1 MQYILF
7 NRNDKS
13 RSQGFEFEF
22 TSAQN
27 IVHKTRFG
35 NGDSLTIAAH
45 LFEIDQ
51 CEDSWGPLTNKV
63 LHTTNEEDGMK
74 SRDVD
79 ASPRKREASHDILEI
94 NEQELCRIILDIHDG
109 PVQNMY
115 AALSQI
121 NTLQGKLTTQNRG
134 GADGPEISHSL
145 TRIAGLLES
154 SLAEIKNF
162 IGTFRPPE
170 FQKRDLISMF
180 KGLLIQHESLTGSRI
195 EMEVTEPLP
204 SVSVPTKIALYRI
217 LQEALSN
224 AYRHAGTDRQDVRL
238 YSENNGICME
248 VADQGTGFDFARVS
262 ENSATQATLHIG
274 LRGMQNRVE
283 LLGGKFH
290 LQSSPGSG
298 TRVSVWVPCNERD
311 E

>member
-1 MQYILF
+1 
-7 NRNDKS
+7 
-13 RSQGFEFEF
+13 
-22 TSAQN
+22 
-27 IVHKTRFG
+27 
-35 NGDSLTIAAH
+35 
-45 LFEIDQ
+45 
-51 CEDSWGPLTNKV
+51 
-63 LHTTNEEDGMK
+63 MK
-74 SRDVD
+74 SRDVA
-79 ASPRKREASHDILEI
+79 ASLKERQASHELLEI
-94 NEQELCRIILDIHDG
+94 NEQELYRIILDIHDG

-121 NTLQGKLTTQNRG
+121 NVLQGKLTSQNQNKG
-134 GADGPEISHSL
+134 GSGGQEISQTL

-154 SLAEIKNF
+154 SLTEIKNF

-180 KGLLIQHESLTGSRI
+180 TGLLIQHESLTGSRI
-195 EMEVTEPLP
+195 EMEVIEPLP

-238 YSENNGICME
+238 YSENHGIKME
-248 VADQGTGFDFARVS
+248 VADQGAGFDFARVS
-262 ENSATQATLHIG
+262 ESTPQAQLHIG

-290 LQSSPGSG
+290 LESSPGSG

>member
-1 MQYILF
+1 
-7 NRNDKS
+7 
-13 RSQGFEFEF
+13 
-22 TSAQN
+22 
-27 IVHKTRFG
+27 
-35 NGDSLTIAAH
+35 
-45 LFEIDQ
+45 
-51 CEDSWGPLTNKV
+51 
-63 LHTTNEEDGMK
+63 MK

-79 ASPRKREASHDILEI
+79 ASPRKRQASHDILEI

-121 NTLQGKLTTQNRG
+121 NTLQAKLTTQNGG
-134 GADGPEISHSL
+134 GAGGPEINQSL

-180 KGLLIQHESLTGSRI
+180 KGLLIQHESLTGSRT

-224 AYRHAGTDRQDVRL
+224 AYRHAGTDRQQIRL
-238 YSENNGICME
+238 YSENNGIRME
-248 VADQGTGFDFARVS
+248 VADQGAGFDFARVS
-262 ENSATQATLHIG
+262 ESTPQAELHIG

-283 LLGGKFH
+283 LLVGKFH
-290 LQSSPGSG
+290 LES
-298 TRVSVWVPCNERD
+298 
-311 E
+311 

>member
-1 MQYILF
+1 
-7 NRNDKS
+7 
-13 RSQGFEFEF
+13 
-22 TSAQN
+22 
-27 IVHKTRFG
+27 
-35 NGDSLTIAAH
+35 
-45 LFEIDQ
+45 
-51 CEDSWGPLTNKV
+51 
-63 LHTTNEEDGMK
+63 MK

-134 GADGPEISHSL
+134 GAGGPEISHSL

-224 AYRHAGTDRQDVRL
+224 AYRHAGTDRQDVLL

-248 VADQGTGFDFARVS
+248 VADEGAGFDFARIS
-262 ENSATQATLHIG
+262 EKSATQAKLHIG

>member
-1 MQYILF
+1 
-7 NRNDKS
+7 
-13 RSQGFEFEF
+13 
-22 TSAQN
+22 
-27 IVHKTRFG
+27 
-35 NGDSLTIAAH
+35 
-45 LFEIDQ
+45 
-51 CEDSWGPLTNKV
+51 
-63 LHTTNEEDGMK
+63 MK

-79 ASPRKREASHDILEI
+79 ASPGQRQASHDILEI

-121 NTLQGKLTTQNRG
+121 NTLQGKLTTQNGG
-134 GADGPEISHSL
+134 GAGGPEISQSL

-195 EMEVTEPLP
+195 GMEVTEPLP

-248 VADQGTGFDFARVS
+248 VADQGAGFDFARLS
-262 ENSATQATLHIG
+262 EKSPTQAPLHIG

>member
-1 MQYILF
+1 
-7 NRNDKS
+7 
-13 RSQGFEFEF
+13 
-22 TSAQN
+22 
-27 IVHKTRFG
+27 
-35 NGDSLTIAAH
+35 
-45 LFEIDQ
+45 
-51 CEDSWGPLTNKV
+51 
-63 LHTTNEEDGMK
+63 MK

-79 ASPRKREASHDILEI
+79 AGLKERQASHDILEI

-121 NTLQGKLTTQNRG
+121 NTLQGKLMTQIG
-134 GADGPEISHSL
+134 GGPDGKTISRRL
-145 TRIAGLLES
+145 TQIAGLLES
-154 SLAEIKNF
+154 SLSEIKNF

-170 FQKRDLISMF
+170 FQKRDLVSMF

-204 SVSVPTKIALYRI
+204 SVSVPVKIALYRI

-224 AYRHAGTDRQDVRL
+224 AYRHAGTDRQNVRL

-248 VADQGTGFDFARVS
+248 VADEGAGFDLAYVFDQSGSEAR
-262 ENSATQATLHIG
+262 LHIG

-283 LLGGKFH
+283 LLRGTFH
-290 LQSSPGSG
+290 LESSPGSG
-298 TRVSVWVPCNERD
+298 TRVSVWVPCSDGD